1 MRKILDFTGQNFSS
15 TGKISAYN
23 PDGLLFVLQGLE
35 TEADLAKIKVS
46 VVMKNGK
53 GKDLLPINSVPLL
66 YFFHLS
72 DYLGGY
78 AWSSADLLS
87 SAYVALGNYI
97 LQGDDSLS
105 VTISASGLSIGSNV
119 VGSVYACDDKVGAEQ
134 MLVYEYVE
142 GQNTLEFAHRGVHA
156 IYLKSSDET
165 TVIHSMTTR
174 DFYGSENVDG
184 LAVLAM
190 GGALGKAE
198 KWLGFGPLWSD
209 KTGLTQDVRFSTY
222 TGQGFLVCREE
233 FDRTRMGMEQKS
245 VQETANLLQY
255 YASNEKERFEILA
268 QRLR

>member
-1 MRKILDFTGQNFSS
+1 MRKILDFTGQNFSTS
-15 TGKISAYN
+15 GKLSAYN
-23 PDGLLFVLQGLE
+23 PDGLLFVLQGSE
-35 TEADLAKIKVS
+35 TEADMSKIKVS

-78 AWSSADLLS
+78 AWDVADLLS
-87 SAYVALGNYI
+87 SAYIALGNYI
-97 LQGDDSLS
+97 LQGDDSLT
-105 VTISASGLSIGSNV
+105 VTISASGLSASV
-119 VGSVYACDDKVGAEQ
+119 TGSVYACDDKVGAEQ

-142 GQNTLEFAHRGVHA
+142 GQNTLEFSHRGVHA
-156 IYLKSSDET
+156 IYLKSADET
-165 TVIHSMTTR
+165 TTVHSMATR
-174 DFYGSENVDG
+174 DFYGSENIDG
-184 LAVLAM
+184 IAVLAM
-190 GGALGKAE
+190 GAALGKAE

-233 FDRTRMGMEQKS
+233 FDRSRAGMEQKS

-268 QRLR
+268 QRIR